1 LTPRPLCQVTS
12 REELLTALAAR
23 ETTEIQVAGVLRDLP
38 SLRLAPGCSL
48 VADGDESALYFAS
61 GQDGIELTSDNA
73 IAGMRLVTG
82 LTRRAL
88 FIGPEVAELG
98 RIELTD
104 LHITGNVRLLIHAKG
119 GHIEGREIHIAEADA
134 RGFEERPA
142 GFGVEVVPAVFTI
155 WNVHDEPSSFITAD
169 LVGISAGSAG
179 APVRGG
185 GVFVGGIPEGGRALV
200 RRLETGEV
208 HCSGGIL
215 EGTPDRIA
223 GGVFVVHGAWVD
235 QVRNKG
241 TVTTYGA
248 NDMVLD
254 NWGTVETWQADAK
267 ITSYGPSAI
276 GFVNFGAIGSLRVD
290 GVIETFGLGARGF
303 NVYAGTIRDATFEHV
318 VTRADGAV
326 GVQISQRIGRL
337 AVRRGIETFG
347 GVGASLVKGVVKQL
361 PAIALSIK
369 PGGSAREIT
378 VGAGV
383 VAHGQGIEALEMH
396 GTVDIFSVTG
406 SIGPVG
412 GGFDKM

>member
-1 LTPRPLCQVTS
+1 MTPRPICRVTS
-12 REELLTALAAR
+12 REELLTALAVG
-23 ETTEIQVAGVLRDLP
+23 ETTHIQVSGVLRDLP
-38 SLRLAPGCSL
+38 SLRLAPGRSL
-48 VADGDESALYFAS
+48 VADGDGSALYFAS
-61 GQDGIELTSDNA
+61 GQDGVELTSDNA
-73 IAGMRLVTG
+73 VSGVRLVTG

-88 FIGPEVAELG
+88 FIGPDVAELG
-98 RIELTD
+98 RIELTN
-104 LHITGNVRLLIHAKG
+104 LLITGNIRLLVHAKA

-134 RGFEERPA
+134 RGFEERPG

-155 WNVHDEPSSFITAD
+155 WNVHDQPSSFITAD

-185 GVFVGGIPEGGRALV
+185 GVFVGGIPGGGRALV
-200 RRLETGEV
+200 SRLETGEV
-208 HCSGGIL
+208 HCNGGIV

-223 GGVFVVHGAWVD
+223 GGIFVVHGAWVD
-235 QVRNKG
+235 HVRNSG
-241 TVTTYGA
+241 AVTTYGA

-276 GFVNFGAIGSLRVD
+276 GFVNFGTIGSLRVD

-303 NVYAGTIRDATFEHV
+303 NVYAGTVGVATFEHV
-318 VTRADGAV
+318 ITRADGAV
-326 GVQISQRIGRL
+326 GVQISQPIGCL
-337 AVRRGIETFG
+337 VVRRGIETFG

-369 PGGSAREIT
+369 PGGSAHEIT
-378 VGAGV
+378 IGGGV

-396 GTVDIFSVTG
+396 GTVNAFSVTG
-406 SIGPVG
+406 SIGPAG
-412 GGFDKM
+412 GGFDEM